1 MTSIPNDRTR
11 VRQKYKCNY
20 RKTNT
25 QGGRA
30 SAGTPPP
37 PPSTLSPPPPPP
49 LVCFSSNGSRCTD
62 ICGQLE
68 NSGHTLCCSHATDRY
83 IFNVFQDNN
92 SGFFQLRQL
101 GRFGGDSEVQW
112 ETSEERT
119 HRGGRAQQA
128 QQGEDARRAREHL
141 SVQLGVGGGGGG
153 QEELGPAQ
161 PIHHKSQVRLDLTF
175 LRPILGL
182 FVNLRQKI
190 KLIERTKI

>member
-1 MTSIPNDRTR
+1 MHN
-11 VRQKYKCNY
+11 V
-20 RKTNT
+20 
-25 QGGRA
+25 
-30 SAGTPPP
+30 
-37 PPSTLSPPPPPP
+37 
-49 LVCFSSNGSRCTD
+49 TD
-62 ICGQLE
+62 LCGQLD
-68 NSGHTLCCSHATDRY
+68 NSGHTLRLFCCSHVANRY
-83 IFNVFQDNN
+83 IFNVFQHHNY
-92 SGFFQLRQL
+92 GFFQLRQL

-112 ETSEERT
+112 ETSEERA

-153 QEELGPAQ
+153 KEELGPAQ

-190 KLIERTKI
+190 KLIERTKIQSNIQNSLHPYAGKHCKSSSFSGFEKKKLNVSIQFFIEVTLFSFTTCVTL